1 MASGAKSP
9 ASMINIKGEN
19 SDKAITKVDN
29 KAVLI
34 GAVGVA
40 GVCLATYAAPT
51 HVLSDVSSLA
61 TTAFTPYVVYQKSA
75 LAELGSF
82 RQQQNELRNTVNG
95 LAEENNKL
103 TENVNQ
109 LGTSVDRLEIVEKN
123 LSKLADTDN
132 VDRLVEAVKKMKK
145 INKEIKRNLQARIA
159 QDIITT
165 VLRSDRDGNLVLSEG
180 EMFRLIFRL
189 KNSPGY
195 EFNEEKFKIV
205 IGNKDHADGY
215 SIVKIMKV
223 IRNLLDDHTP
233 TKENIFKLKP
243 EKNMKFH

>member
-1 MASGAKSP
+1 
-9 ASMINIKGEN
+9 
-19 SDKAITKVDN
+19 
-29 KAVLI
+29 
-34 GAVGVA
+34 
-40 GVCLATYAAPT
+40 
-51 HVLSDVSSLA
+51 
-61 TTAFTPYVVYQKSA
+61 
-75 LAELGSF
+75 
-82 RQQQNELRNTVNG
+82 
-95 LAEENNKL
+95 
-103 TENVNQ
+103 
-109 LGTSVDRLEIVEKN
+109 LEIVEKN

-145 INKEIKRNLQARIA
+145 INKEIKVRLLVKQLEFYRYFLPNKESKSHMTFSKKPSQQRNLQARIA

-189 KNSPGY
+189 KNSPRY

-223 IRNLLDDHTP
+223 IRNLLDDNTP